1 MCQVS
6 QQVLDRYLAKN
17 IKMSP
22 KAKTSASLVDILHS
36 KAVRNPLQFDQ
47 KNQLVFHL
55 KLVGTTC
62 SNYKR
67 NCYFISLLLLSQLK
81 SLEAKH
87 ELLQEDSKKILFYLQ
102 AILVAFLSIAFM
114 TTLIWYSFKEQH
126 DNSAC
131 NCMSTTTENTF
142 QFEKPSD
149 HRPSFEQEL

>member
-1 MCQVS
+1 MSEGEKSEDETSVS
-6 QQVLDRYLAKN
+6 R
-17 IKMSP
+17 
-22 KAKTSASLVDILHS
+22 
-36 KAVRNPLQFDQ
+36 
-47 KNQLVFHL
+47 
-55 KLVGTTC
+55 
-62 SNYKR
+62 
-67 NCYFISLLLLSQLK
+67 YFISLLFLSQLK